1 MKKIRVPAV
10 ALACLAPLL
19 ASAAA
24 TDAQLEQC
32 RAIADKVA
40 RLACYDALPL
50 ATATTP
56 ATTPAAAP
64 MQRAAAAVETKL
76 PPPAPR
82 IAPAPPAE
90 AAAKFGLEQREVK
103 QVERIE
109 SHIPGSFEGWNA
121 GTRIR
126 LANGQVW
133 QVSDDS
139 RASLFL
145 QNPKVVVRR
154 AAMGTFILEIEGSN
168 NAPRVRRLD

>member
-1 MKKIRVPAV
+1 MKKPVLTLMISAT
-10 ALACLAPLL
+10 PLL
-19 ASAAA
+19 ATAAA
-24 TDAQLEQC
+24 TDAQLQQC
-32 RAIADKVA
+32 RAIPDRTA

-50 ATATTP
+50 GATT
-56 ATTPAAAP
+56 TAAAP
-64 MQRAAAAVETKL
+64 AAEPQRPASTVAMKL
-76 PPPAPR
+76 PPSVPH

-90 AAAKFGLEQREVK
+90 AAAKFGLEQREAK

-109 SHIPGSFEGWNA
+109 SHITGSFEGWNP

-139 RASLFL
+139 RASLYL

-154 AAMGTFILEIEGSN
+154 ASMGTFILEIEGSN
-168 NAPRVRRLD
+168 NAPRVRRVD

>member
-1 MKKIRVPAV
+1 MNKPVLTLLISA
-10 ALACLAPLL
+10 APLL
-19 ASAAA
+19 ATAAA
-24 TDAQLEQC
+24 TDAQLQQC
-32 RAIADKVA
+32 RAITDKAA

-50 ATATTP
+50 ASTTTVATLQP
-56 ATTPAAAP
+56 PQASAVAIEPQKQVPPKAP
-64 MQRAAAAVETKL
+64 T
-76 PPPAPR
+76 
-82 IAPAPPAE
+82 PPAE
-90 AAAKFGLEQREVK
+90 VTAKFGLEQREVK

-109 SHIPGSFEGWNA
+109 SQINGSFEGWNP

-139 RASLFL
+139 RASLYL

-168 NAPRVRRLD
+168 QAPRVRRID

>member
-1 MKKIRVPAV
+1 MKQKTVLSLLISA
-10 ALACLAPLL
+10 APLL
-19 ASAAA
+19 ATAAA
-24 TDAQLEQC
+24 TDAQLQQC
-32 RAIADKVA
+32 RAIADKTA
-40 RLACYDALPL
+40 RLACYDALPVV
-50 ATATTP
+50 TAPT
-56 ATTPAAAP
+56 
-64 MQRAAAAVETKL
+64 AAVPPRPASAVEMKL
-76 PPPAPR
+76 PPPVPH

-109 SHIPGSFEGWNA
+109 SQITGSFEGWNP

-139 RASLFL
+139 RASLYL

-168 NAPRVRRLD
+168 QAPRVRRID